1 MRLTATGTFRTLLTT
16 TDSPRGYTKPIMIAG
31 GVGAVRPQL
40 ALKRGSDVVDGA
52 HVIVLGG
59 PAMLIGLGGGAA
71 SSSTGNEASVDLDFN
86 SVQRGNPEMERRAQ
100 MVINTCVALGQES
113 PIAFIHDIGAGGL
126 SNAVPEIVNDAG
138 FGGKFELR
146 QVDSADNS
154 MSPLQIWCN
163 ESQERYVCLVN
174 PDALN
179 RFTSICRRERCGF
192 SVVGRAV
199 AKNADGKAGLI
210 LTDREPTIQPPV
222 DPINLPMDVLFPPGR
237 RMSKEAKKIARQ
249 LRPFD
254 AAQSIQEQYGTA
266 DLGGKVAKATEL
278 VFSLP
283 SVGSKMFLITI
294 GDRSVGGLTVR
305 DQLVGPWQTPVADV
319 AVTLTSFS
327 LDHKSHHGEAM
338 AM

>member
-1 MRLTATGTFRTLLTT
+1 
-16 TDSPRGYTKPIMIAG
+16 
-31 GVGAVRPQL
+31 
-40 ALKRGSDVVDGA
+40 
-52 HVIVLGG
+52 
-59 PAMLIGLGGGAA
+59 
-71 SSSTGNEASVDLDFN
+71 
-86 SVQRGNPEMERRAQ
+86 MERRAQ

-113 PIAFIHDIGAGGL
+113 PIAFIHDVGAGGL
-126 SNAVPEIVNDAG
+126 SNALPELVKDAG

-146 QVDSADNS
+146 QVESADSS

-163 ESQERYVCLVN
+163 EAQERYVLLVN
-174 PDALN
+174 RDGLN

-192 SVVGRAV
+192 CVVGNVV
-199 AKNADGKAGLI
+199 APDTNGKANLV
-210 LTDREPTIQPPV
+210 LTDREPTVQPPI

-237 RMSKEAKKIARQ
+237 RISKDVQKMPKK

-254 AAQSIQEQYGTA
+254 ASQSLHERFGVS
-266 DLGGKVAKATEL
+266 DLGEVVTKATEL

-294 GDRSVGGLTVR
+294 GDRSVGGLSVR

-327 LDHKSHHGEAM
+327 LEPKTHQGEAM

>member
-1 MRLTATGTFRTLLTT
+1 
-16 TDSPRGYTKPIMIAG
+16 
-31 GVGAVRPQL
+31 
-40 ALKRGSDVVDGA
+40 
-52 HVIVLGG
+52 
-59 PAMLIGLGGGAA
+59 MLICHVTGGGAA
-71 SSSTGNEASVDLDFN
+71 SSNTGTEASADLDFN

-113 PIAFIHDIGAGGL
+113 PIAFIHDVGAGGL
-126 SNAVPEIVNDAG
+126 SNALPELVKDAG

-146 QVDSADNS
+146 QVESADNS

-163 ESQERYVCLVN
+163 EAQERYVLLVN
-174 PDALN
+174 KEGLN

-192 SVVGRAV
+192 SVVGNV
-199 AKNADGKAGLI
+199 SAKDSYGKANLV
-210 LTDREPTIQPPV
+210 LTDREPTTQPPI

-237 RMSKEAKKIARQ
+237 KISKDVQTVKKN
-249 LRPFD
+249 LRPFNASD
-254 AAQSIQEQYGTA
+254 SLKEHYGTT
-266 DLGGKVAKATEL
+266 DLGEMVSKATEL

-294 GDRSVGGLTVR
+294 GDRTVGGLTVR

-319 AVTLTSFS
+319 AVTLTSFC
-327 LDHKSHHGEAM
+327 LDNKTHRGEAM